1 LDPARGLR
9 STYVHHRP
17 TSASGTPDQPT
28 MSAGSAA
35 AITRDSYEEVAQ
47 GLAAKEPCSF
57 ERSVPVSA
65 RRLCRN
71 SCWRALIAGAPV
83 VACIAMLGLV
93 ICWRGTSHRPR
104 WPDLHHLNLWTTL
117 GTSLD
122 DLTNTSSVNRS
133 GSWTTRRTG
142 PDTASITS
150 SAKGSR
156 RNKQRTGR
164 GRSSRRNQQRTGR
177 GARSTKKVSWT
188 VTDPGLADMSDLANL
203 AKRDRSY
210 GNKIALNVG
219 FKTRCFGFLMDAA
232 FQLADLGVTMYQA
245 SRDCLAVAEPSLQ
258 PLVTAQET
266 VTALKALLQNM
277 RDQWEDENGDDDI
290 ATAKSDLKLRRLW
303 SGGWRVKHDSSERG
317 STGQLEQLE
326 KNFTANHF
334 PEQFEQ
340 AVNNIASV
348 QTDLE
353 LVSTTNINDLYSP
366 RREAQIHCAR
376 DIGVGIRS
384 SNEAISKLNL
394 ALPVCVPNAVG
405 LRAAK
410 DKEFSRFRKSTKC
423 ASRIAKS
430 IRYCG
435 TFTTDLSR
443 FVDECRAGYSLAKC
457 ASRLESFSWEVSAA
471 TRRLFLAIHDCE
483 RGPKGRFAD
492 QIPMHKHALGVTLCA
507 VPLMS
512 AMGII
517 AAAGMNIATGH
528 IYACKQYEAPIQG
541 TPDLETQIEAA
552 RRKATCAKYAL
563 SAVRELFLAIWRALT
578 SVSACTSESMR
589 CMEQISQSASAFFG
603 VAQAM
608 SNFADACY
616 AYPPELEL
624 SEEAKLRQAAT
635 CARHAGGM
643 VKMLGVA
650 GGFASQASNSCIG
663 KKLAGN
669 ACTAAVWRAIA
680 GLGSMAELYAKMQIN
695 CRLTERWFKCGANI
709 RLSGSAHRNFVL
721 GVTAAALNCPLPAA
735 GRPWKNTRQ
744 FNFPRSFTVP

>member
-1 LDPARGLR
+1 
-9 STYVHHRP
+9 
-17 TSASGTPDQPT
+17 

-35 AITRDSYEEVAQ
+35 TITRDSYEEVAQ
-47 GLAAKEPCSF
+47 ELAAKEPCSF

-65 RRLCRN
+65 RRLCRS
-71 SCWRALIAGAPV
+71 SCWRAFIAGAPV

-93 ICWRGTSHRPR
+93 ICRRETSHRPR

-122 DLTNTSSVNRS
+122 NLANTSSVTRS
-133 GSWTTRRTG
+133 GSWTTRRTR

-156 RNKQRTGR
+156 RN
-164 GRSSRRNQQRTGR
+164 QQRTGR
-177 GARSTKKVSWT
+177 GSSSNTFKAERPRSTKKVSWT
-188 VTDPGLADMSDLANL
+188 VTDPRLADISDIANQN
-203 AKRDRSY
+203 RSY
-210 GNKIALNVG
+210 GNRIALNVG
-219 FKTRCFGFLMDAA
+219 FKIRCVGFLVDAA

-245 SRDCLAVAEPSLQ
+245 SKDCLAVAEPSLK

-266 VTALKALLQNM
+266 VTALEAMLQNM
-277 RDQWEDENGDDDI
+277 RDQWENGS
-290 ATAKSDLKLRRLW
+290 ATAKSDLKPRRLW

-326 KNFTANHF
+326 KHFTSGNFS
-334 PEQFEQ
+334 EQFEQ
-340 AVNNIASV
+340 AAENIASI

-384 SNEAISKLNL
+384 GNEAVSKLNL

-405 LRAAK
+405 LRGAK
-410 DKEFSRFRKSTKC
+410 DKAFSRFRKRTKC

-443 FVDECRAGYSLAKC
+443 FVDVCRANQSLASC
-457 ASRLESFSWEVSAA
+457 ASRLESFTWEVSGA

-483 RGPKGRFAD
+483 RGPRGRWAD
-492 QIPMHKHALGVTLCA
+492 QVPMHKHALGVTLCA
-507 VPLMS
+507 MPLIS
-512 AMGII
+512 SMGLI

-528 IYACKQYEAPIQG
+528 IYACKQYEALIQG
-541 TPDLETQIEAA
+541 TPDLKTQIEAERLQA
-552 RRKATCAKYAL
+552 RCARYEL

-578 SVSACTSESMR
+578 SVSSCTSRSMR
-589 CMEQISQSASAFFG
+589 CMEQISQSASAFIG
-603 VAQAM
+603 VAQGI
-608 SNFADACY
+608 SQVADVCY
-616 AYPPELEL
+616 ADPPELGL
-624 SEEAKLRQAAT
+624 SEEAKLRRAAT
-635 CARHAGGM
+635 CARRAAGM
-643 VKMLGVA
+643 VKILGVA

-680 GLGSMAELYAKMQIN
+680 ALGAMAELYASMQIN
-695 CRLTERWFKCGANI
+695 CRITERWFKCGGNT
-709 RLSGSAHRNFVL
+709 RSSGSVTRNFIL

-744 FNFPRSFTVP
+744 FNFPRMFTVP